1 MQVRLQVKI
10 SAVLVPAHIGRRVGF
25 LEKQRRVVDQN
36 VRADQ
41 VLHGIENF
49 RVMHQLVSPV
59 EQQVGLGFFGEV
71 DQGTTGLLPGLELTA
86 EFFDLMACQHI
97 HREDKAVALVSF
109 NLPGAQQQ
117 CHDAALAASIMAVSM
132 SRRGCMGRG

>member
-10 SAVLVPAHIGRRVGF
+10 SAVLVPAHIGRRIGF
-25 LEKQRRVVDQN
+25 LEKQRRVVDQD

-41 VLHGIENF
+41 VLHGIQNF

-59 EQQVGLGFFGEV
+59 EQQIGLGFFGEV

-86 EFFDLMACQHI
+86 EFFDLMAGQHI
-97 HREDKAVALVSF
+97 HREDKAVALVGF
-109 NLPGAQQQ
+109 NLPGAQ
-117 CHDAALAASIMAVSM
+117 
-132 SRRGCMGRG
+132 